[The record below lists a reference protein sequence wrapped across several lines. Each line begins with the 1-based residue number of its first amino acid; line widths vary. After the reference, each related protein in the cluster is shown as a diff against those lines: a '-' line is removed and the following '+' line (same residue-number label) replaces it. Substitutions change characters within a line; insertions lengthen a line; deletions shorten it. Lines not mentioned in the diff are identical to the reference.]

1 MTDQTKATRRDEV
14 LFAFHQECAIPTLN
28 QIINWTQRYPEFA
41 DDIRA
46 HAGIMRDWA
55 ANEEAEEE
63 VVDELMMNRARSRAL
78 NAIYNA
84 QAVEQDNIQAAPE
97 TTFDQLLSGAGLDT
111 RQLGRAID
119 IGRDVLS
126 DLFRGRMSPPIGPRL
141 VKALLDQLKA
151 TRAQFDRAL
160 AYAQSH
166 PSMGHA
172 KASQQP
178 TIIQCSYEESIRRSS
193 MSPERKS
200 YWLEED

>member
-1 MTDQTKATRRDEV
+1 MTDQTKAMRRDEV
-14 LFAFHQECAIPTLN
+14 LFAFHRECATPTVD
-28 QIINWTQRYPEFA
+28 QIIDWTQRFPEFA

-46 HAGIMRDWA
+46 HAGIMREWA
-55 ANEEAEEE
+55 ADEEAEEE

-84 QAVEQDNIQAAPE
+84 QAAEQADAEAAPE
-97 TTFDQLLSGAGLDT
+97 ATFDQLLSDVGLDT
-111 RQLGRAID
+111 RKLSRAID
-119 IGRDVLS
+119 VGRDVLA
-126 DLFRGRMSPPIGPRL
+126 DLFRGRMSPPVGPRL
-141 VKALLDQLKA
+141 VNALLDQLRA

-160 AYAQSH
+160 AYSQAN

-178 TIIQCSYEESIRRSS
+178 TVVQCSYEESIRRSS

>member
-14 LFAFHQECAIPTLN
+14 LFAFHRECATPTLD
-28 QIINWTQRYPEFA
+28 QIIDWTQRYPEFA

-55 ANEEAEEE
+55 ADEDAEEE

-84 QAVEQDNIQAAPE
+84 QAVEQDNTQAAPE
-97 TTFDQLLSGAGLDT
+97 TTFDQLLSSAGLDT
-111 RQLGRAID
+111 RQLGRAINV
-119 IGRDVLS
+119 GRDVLS

-141 VKALLDQLKA
+141 VKALLGQLKA
-151 TRAQFDRAL
+151 TPAQFDRAL
-160 AYAQSH
+160 AYSQAH

-193 MSPERKS
+193 MLPERKS

>member
-1 MTDQTKATRRDEV
+1 MTDQTTATRRDEV
-14 LFAFHQECAIPTLN
+14 LFAFHRECATPTLD
-28 QIINWTQRYPEFA
+28 QIIDWTQRYPEFA

-46 HAGIMRDWA
+46 HAGIMHDWA
-55 ANEEAEEE
+55 ADEEAEEE

-84 QAVEQDNIQAAPE
+84 QAVEQDNTQAAPE
-97 TTFDQLLSGAGLDT
+97 TTFDQLLSSAGLDT
-111 RQLGRAID
+111 RQLSRAID
-119 IGRDVLS
+119 VGRDVLS
-126 DLFRGRMSPPIGPRL
+126 DLFRGRMSPPIGSRL

-151 TRAQFDRAL
+151 THVQFDRAL
-160 AYAQSH
+160 AYSQAH

-178 TIIQCSYEESIRRSS
+178 TIIRCSYEESIRRSS